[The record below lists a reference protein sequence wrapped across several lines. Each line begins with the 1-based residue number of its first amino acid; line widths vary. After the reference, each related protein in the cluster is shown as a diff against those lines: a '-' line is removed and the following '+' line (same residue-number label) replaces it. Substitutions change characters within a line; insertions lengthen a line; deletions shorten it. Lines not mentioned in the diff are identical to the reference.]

1 MWGINNQMIKFLTFG
16 ALRKYTNLRMST
28 QALPVAKNFID
39 REQLSQI
46 AATCDLW
53 VLFAANKITLLA
65 ADKGNHRIAGL
76 TVLESPDEHVFQKG
90 LFELRSWI
98 EALELYGLEYNNTHI
113 VFESPE
119 FCIVPEALFTA
130 EKAETI
136 LLLQHD
142 LPKFSA
148 VLTNRIQS
156 KQWVNVFAVP
166 QLFVSTVK
174 VLFPQAGVHHYAEFM
189 LQAFA
194 SIHNKQHD
202 TLYVNVHTQYIDVVH
217 LHEQTLLFANTFQT
231 EADTDIIY
239 FILSVAEQQKINGD
253 KLKLVLTGDVNANG
267 ALLSLLK
274 KYVPE
279 VSLLKRDAAYTYP
292 ASFREFQDQQ
302 YFTSTAVLLCE

>member
-1 MWGINNQMIKFLTFG
+1 MIKFLTFG

-28 QALPVAKNFID
+28 QALPVTKNFID

-53 VLFAANKITLLA
+53 VLFAADKITLLA
-65 ADKGNHRIAGL
+65 ADKSNQRVAGL
-76 TVLESPDEHVFQKG
+76 TVLESPDKLVFQKG

-98 EALELYGLEYNNTHI
+98 EGLELYGFDYQNTHI
-113 VFESPE
+113 VFETPE
-119 FCIVPEALFTA
+119 FSIVPEALFTA

-136 LLLQHD
+136 LSLQHE
-142 LPKFSA
+142 LPKFVSI
-148 VLTNRIQS
+148 LTNRVQA
-156 KQWVNVFAVP
+156 KQWVNVYALP

-194 SIHNKQHD
+194 AMNPKQRD
-202 TLYVNVHTQYIDVVH
+202 TLHVNIHPNYMDVVH
-217 LHEQTLLFANTFQT
+217 FQEQELAFANTFQT

-253 KLKLVLTGDVNANG
+253 KLKLLLTGEVNANG

-279 VSLLKRDAAYTYP
+279 VSLWKRDTEFSYP
-292 ASFREFQDQQ
+292 ASFREFQDQH

>member
-1 MWGINNQMIKFLTFG
+1 
-16 ALRKYTNLRMST
+16 MST
-28 QALPVAKNFID
+28 QALPVTKNFID

-53 VLFAANKITLLA
+53 VLFTADKITLLA
-65 ADKGNHRIAGL
+65 TDKGNQRVAGL
-76 TVLESPDEHVFQKG
+76 TVLESPDAHVFQKG

-98 EALELYGLEYNNTHI
+98 EGLELYGLEYNNTHL
-113 VFESPE
+113 VFGCPE
-119 FCIVPEALFTA
+119 FSIVPEALFTT
-130 EKAETI
+130 EKAEII
-136 LLLQHD
+136 LSLQHE

-148 VLTNRIQS
+148 VLTNRIQ
-156 KQWVNVFAVP
+156 QLQCVNVFAVP

-174 VLFPQAGVHHYAEFM
+174 VLFPQADVHHYAEFM
-189 LQAFA
+189 LQAYA
-194 SIHNKQHD
+194 GINPKSKD
-202 TLYVNVHTQYIDVVH
+202 TLYVNVHSQYIDIIH
-217 LHEQTLLFANTFQT
+217 LNGQELLFANTFQT

-253 KLKLVLTGDVNANG
+253 KLSLVLTGELNASG

-274 KYVPE
+274 KYVLE

-292 ASFREFQDQQ
+292 ASFREFQDHQ